1 MLTGSFLLVTCFSD
15 CWDSSEFW
23 LTENKLRV
31 ENPGGILLHWLHIL
45 KPCHYFGGYK
55 AGVAHPSSCHFVR
68 SMVVFSLFLLVVG
81 LVFLLAVVLVFFLA
95 VVLVF
100 LLVVVLV
107 LVFLLVV
114 VLVFLLVAVLVFLLV
129 VVFVLSLVVEE
140 KGVTRYQFL
149 FFLLLV
155 EEGGGASILA
165 SSEDIVLSFVLFCYK
180 SRRGEMDDDILALGI
195 GTGIQD
201 GKN

>member
-107 LVFLLVV
+107 
-114 VLVFLLVAVLVFLLV
+114 FLLVAVLVFLLV